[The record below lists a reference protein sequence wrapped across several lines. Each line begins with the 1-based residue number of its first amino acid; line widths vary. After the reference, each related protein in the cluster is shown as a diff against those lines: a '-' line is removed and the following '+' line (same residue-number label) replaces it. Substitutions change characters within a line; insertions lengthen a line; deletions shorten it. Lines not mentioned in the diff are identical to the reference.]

1 MPLSFPLKLVD
12 VSIRHWP
19 QLARLKWVVADAASS
34 GRFLTPE
41 QARGAYNRI
50 GRFQD
55 WQAIYESRA
64 LQELIRFGA
73 FSTSTSVFEF
83 GCGTG
88 AFAARLL
95 KTCLPADCRY
105 AGLDV
110 SPRMVQIASSRLRPW
125 AGRAT
130 VRLSD
135 GSPRLQEEDGS
146 FDHFVSNYVF
156 DLLSPEY
163 ASAVL
168 AEAHRIL
175 SDGGKL
181 CLVSLTHGTSFFSR
195 MITNLWERIWRWK
208 PSLLGGCRPVE
219 LRDLLLP
226 SDWSIEHWGTIVS
239 FGVPSEVIVASRRA
253 Q

>member
-1 MPLSFPLKLVD
+1 M
-12 VSIRHWP
+12 
-19 QLARLKWVVADAASS
+19 ADAESKA
-34 GRFLTPE
+34 RFLTPE
-41 QARGAYNRI
+41 QARGVYDRI

-64 LQELIRFGA
+64 LQELVRFGS
-73 FSTSTSVFEF
+73 FSTSQSVFEF

-95 KTCLPADCRY
+95 KTCLPEGCQY
-105 AGLDV
+105 VGLDV
-110 SPRMVQIASSRLRPW
+110 SHRMVRMATSRLKMW
-125 AGRAT
+125 QNRAS

-135 GSPRLQEEDGS
+135 GSPRLQEADGS

-168 AEAHRIL
+168 AEAHRVL

-181 CLVSLTHGTSFFSR
+181 CLVSLTRGPSLVPR
-195 MITNLWERIWRWK
+195 MITNLWERVWRWK
-208 PSLLGGCRPVE
+208 PALLGGCRPVE
-219 LRDLLLP
+219 LRDLLP
-226 SDWSIEHWGTIVS
+226 PHDWSIEHWSTVVS
-239 FGVPSEVIVASRRA
+239 IGVPSEVIVASRRA

>member
-1 MPLSFPLKLVD
+1 MDAESN
-12 VSIRHWP
+12 
-19 QLARLKWVVADAASS
+19 ARY
-34 GRFLTPE
+34 LTPE
-41 QARGAYNRI
+41 QARGVYNRI

-64 LQELIRFGA
+64 LQEVVRFGT
-73 FSTSTSVFEF
+73 FTSSRSVFEF

-110 SPRMVQIASSRLRPW
+110 SPRMIRLATSRLKPW
-125 AGRAT
+125 AGRAG

-135 GSPRLQEEDGS
+135 GSPHLQEADAS

-156 DLLSPEY
+156 DLLSPAY
-163 ASAVL
+163 ASVVL

-175 SDGGKL
+175 GDGGKL
-181 CLVSLTHGTSFFSR
+181 CLVSLTHGPSLFSR
-195 MITNLWERIWRWK
+195 IFTKAWERCWRWK
-208 PSLLGGCRPVE
+208 PALLGGCRPVE
-219 LRDLLLP
+219 LRDLL
-226 SDWSIEHWGTIVS
+226 SAQDWSIEHQSTVVS